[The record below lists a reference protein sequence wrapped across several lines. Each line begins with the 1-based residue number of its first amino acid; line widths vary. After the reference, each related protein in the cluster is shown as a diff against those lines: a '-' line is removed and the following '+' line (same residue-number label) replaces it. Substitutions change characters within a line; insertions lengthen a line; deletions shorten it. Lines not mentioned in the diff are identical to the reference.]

1 MAAPFTPAGWALIR
15 DRLAENELRYGLPQR
30 RAGSVVLAS
39 FNIRK
44 CGDGAG
50 TVFANLDED
59 PRARDAAGLI
69 TPAKLR

>member
-44 CGDGAG
+44 CGDNAG
-50 TVFANLDED
+50 TGLADLDKD
-59 PRARDAAGLI
+59 PRARDAAGMI
-69 TPAKLR
+69 KPAELR